1 MKNPSEQLLR
11 KLLENF
17 NSGQYDEAEKL
28 ALSITQEFPKHQ
40 FSWKVLGLLF
50 GLTNRFNDSVLS
62 CEKAV
67 ELNPKDA
74 EAYNNLSVSLNE
86 LGRFNDAIVNS
97 MKSISLK
104 PDYAEAY
111 YNMGIAFQELGK
123 LNEAEV
129 NFKRAIDLKKGFSK
143 AISSLGMVLL
153 RKGKHKEGI
162 GMLRIGDGS
171 IFFDTNN
178 GVTIQ

>member
-1 MKNPSEQLLR
+1 M
-11 KLLENF
+11 
-17 NSGQYDEAEKL
+17 
-28 ALSITQEFPKHQ
+28 
-40 FSWKVLGLLF
+40 
-50 GLTNRFNDSVLS
+50 S

-153 RKGKHKEGI
+153 RKGIHIEGI